1 MSTIDKIKKEIERR
15 IDTYI
20 NLRTKP
26 EMSDLDGELASKI
39 EGYRSLLGFIE
50 SLEQEPTFKV
60 GDTIIAKDGT
70 AIPKEPFHIDR
81 IDDGRYWDENNE
93 ILIVNQD
100 EFELYSPKIRGWIAR
115 DKNGKL
121 NLFSTEPFRS
131 NSAFSDWYPRDEIAF
146 ALDSH
151 LFPNLL
157 WESDPIEVEL
167 IMNRV

>member
-60 GDTIIAKDGT
+60 GDTIITKDGT

-100 EFELYSPKIRGWIAR
+100 EFELYSPKIKGWVAR
-115 DKNGKL
+115 QESGVL
-121 NLFSTEPFRS
+121 NLFSSKPIPEHCGWQSPDYSDCVMIDS
-131 NSAFSDWYPRDEIAF
+131 N
-146 ALDSH
+146 
-151 LFPNLL
+151 LFPELGWLDN
-157 WESDPIEVEL
+157 PIEVEL
-167 IMNRV
+167 SIEKAK